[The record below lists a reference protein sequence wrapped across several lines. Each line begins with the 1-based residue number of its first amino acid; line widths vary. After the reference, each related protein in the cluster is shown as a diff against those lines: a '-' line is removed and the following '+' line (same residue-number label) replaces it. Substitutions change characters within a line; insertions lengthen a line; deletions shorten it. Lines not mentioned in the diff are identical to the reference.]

1 MLHTKSVWLRA
12 VAPAAVLAL
21 TLTACGDD
29 KDSAGAQDHKK
40 SNAAADAP
48 KTEKKSAEPVAGGE
62 LKAGR
67 RGTGKFRE
75 ENGKREITY
84 DVAAE
89 KVHVGT
95 EAEARKLVS
104 DPKDAKGLVAATAW
118 ITYTNKGGG
127 VVKDMPRVGNES
139 EIYADGRRGGLL
151 IGAAEDGPGCED
163 TIDIENWKVGQSH
176 TLCQTYMIP
185 AGAKSV
191 EVHWAGEGQSA
202 PFVWKFAHAGGA
214 DRS

>member
-1 MLHTKSVWLRA
+1 MLHTKTVWLRA
-12 VAPAAVLAL
+12 VAPVAVLAL
-21 TLTACGDD
+21 ALTACGD
-29 KDSAGAQDHKK
+29 KKGSAGAQDDKK

-48 KTEKKSAEPVAGGE
+48 KTEKKSAEPAGGGE

-67 RGTGKFRE
+67 SGTGKFKE
-75 ENGKREITY
+75 ENGKQEITY
-84 DVAAE
+84 EVTAE

-95 EAEARKLVS
+95 EAEAKKLVS

-127 VVKDMPRVGNES
+127 VVKGMPRVGNES

-185 AGAKSV
+185 AGTKSV
-191 EVHWAGEGQSA
+191 EVHWAGEEQSGT
-202 PFVWKFAHAGGA
+202 PFVWKFTNAG
-214 DRS
+214 

>member
-1 MLHTKSVWLRA
+1 MLHTKTVWLRA
-12 VAPAAVLAL
+12 VAPVAVLAL
-21 TLTACGDD
+21 ALTACGD
-29 KDSAGAQDHKK
+29 KKGSAGAQDDKK

-48 KTEKKSAEPVAGGE
+48 KTEKKSAEPAGGGE
-62 LKAGR
+62 LKAGQ

-75 ENGKREITY
+75 ENGKQEITY

-95 EAEARKLVS
+95 EAEAKKLVS

-127 VVKDMPRVGNES
+127 VVKGMPRVGNET

-185 AGAKSV
+185 AGTKSV
-191 EVHWAGEGQSA
+191 EVRWAGEEQSGT
-202 PFVWKFAHAGGA
+202 PFVWKFANAG
-214 DRS
+214 